1 MKLVVWKNHFG
12 GQILYRSVAP
22 PIKNGVIAE
31 NAEPASTEEAGRD
44 QAPVKRRKIQPAPKT
59 APTMPKSPTFMSR
72 KKPEIHKK
80 TGEKS
85 KKENLSEFYKNFPKQ
100 TVDPKQKVRKN
111 GARFKYNFRFGALF
125 NFKFGAFFKFVLV
138 AQNDGC
144 ATI

>member
-85 KKENLSEFYKNFPKQ
+85 KKENLSENLSEFYKNFPKQ
-100 TVDPKQKVRKN
+100 TVDPKQKVNKSVDYLN
-111 GARFKYNFRFGALF
+111 IIFDLAHFLISHLAHFFNLF
-125 NFKFGAFFKFVLV
+125 F
-138 AQNDGC
+138 
-144 ATI
+144 